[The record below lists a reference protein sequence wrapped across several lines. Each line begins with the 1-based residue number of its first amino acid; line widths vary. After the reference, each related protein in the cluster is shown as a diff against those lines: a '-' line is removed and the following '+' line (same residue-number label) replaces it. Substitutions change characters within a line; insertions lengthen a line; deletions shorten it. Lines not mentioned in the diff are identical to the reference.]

1 MRPVFLCMLRIAL
14 AMEGLEVHIALA
26 GFSSGECFAHRVID
40 YVGETPQASLGF
52 FVRKVRLHLRSI
64 TVNTLVDYM

>member
-14 AMEGLEVHIALA
+14 AIMEGLEVHIALA

-40 YVGETPQASLGF
+40 YVGETPQASFRF
-52 FVRKVRLHLRSI
+52 FVREVRLR
-64 TVNTLVDYM
+64 